1 MAAPNSVLTSL
12 INSGTEVRQAT
23 TSSATLLTNPNS
35 SNRLYKVDSLM
46 ATNITNTNYD
56 ISIFLVRTVTNSQL
70 TSSPGTYTL
79 LRTAT
84 LPGNTHISLISKD
97 TQFHLTEGD
106 RIDIQSNAN
115 SAINVTTSYT
125 IIG

>member
-12 INSGTEVRQAT
+12 INSGTETRQAT
-23 TSSATLLTNPNS
+23 TSSSTLLTNPSS
-35 SNRLYKVDSLM
+35 SNRLYKVDSLI
-46 ATNITNTNYD
+46 ATNLTNSAFD
-56 ISIFLVRTVTNSQL
+56 VSIFLVRTVTNAQL
-70 TSSPGTYTL
+70 TSTPGTYTL

-84 LPGNTHISLISKD
+84 LPGNTYISLISKD

-106 RIDIQSNAN
+106 RIDIQANAN
-115 SAINVTTSYT
+115 SSINVTTSYT

>member
-12 INSGTEVRQAT
+12 INSGTETRQAT
-23 TSSATLLTNPNS
+23 TSASTLLTNPSS
-35 SNRLYKVDSLM
+35 SNRLYKVDSLL
-46 ATNITNTNYD
+46 ATNISNIPSD
-56 ISIFLVRTVTNSQL
+56 VSIFLVRTVTNAQL
-70 TSSPGTYTL
+70 TSTPGTYTL

-84 LPGNTHISLISKD
+84 LPANTYISLISKD

-106 RIDIQSNAN
+106 RLDIQANAN